1 VSIDVIRET
10 HRCRQDLHR
19 AEKSLTLQIKAIC
32 RRLCAG
38 AFAAKWKAGEITE
51 EKYRAGTKAEADK
64 LYTAI
69 VKEQEH
75 EMLLSGVVTTAAFFE
90 ARAIFEKRRAQ
101 TEKELERLAKS
112 LPVASWVLELKG
124 LGLGSL
130 AAIVGEA
137 GDLSNYSTHSKLWKR
152 LGLAVI
158 DGERQKRVSGDAAI
172 IHGYCP
178 TRRAIVWNI
187 GRCVL
192 KAQSARVDK
201 ETGEELKPAGK
212 YRLIYDA
219 RKAYE
224 LARDPEM
231 SRAHA
236 HNRATRYMEKKVV
249 RDLWNSWRQLANPA
263 SETQPEQPE

>member
-1 VSIDVIRET
+1 MIIDVIRET
-10 HRCRQDLHR
+10 HRRRQDLHR

-38 AFAAKWKAGEITE
+38 ALAAQWKSGEITE
-51 EKYRAGTKAEADK
+51 ADYRKRTKSDADK
-64 LYTAI
+64 LYDA
-69 VKEQEH
+69 VAKEQPH
-75 EMLLSGVVTTAAFFE
+75 PLFLAATLNTASFFE

-101 TEKELERLAKS
+101 TEKELERLAKT
-112 LPVASWVLELKG
+112 LPIAGWVLQLKG

-137 GDLSNYSTHSKLWKR
+137 GDLSNYATHSKLWKR

-158 DGERQKRVSGDAAI
+158 DGGHQKRAKGDAAI
-172 IHGYCP
+172 AHGYCP

-187 GRCVL
+187 GQCVL
-192 KAQSARVDK
+192 KAQSARIDK
-201 ETGEELKPAGK
+201 EAGEELKPAGA

-219 RKAYE
+219 RKAHE
-224 LARDPEM
+224 LARAPDMKPI
-231 SRAHA
+231 HA

-249 RDLWNSWRQLANPA
+249 RDLWRAWRALGTAVAAQLDVAA
-263 SETQPEQPE
+263 